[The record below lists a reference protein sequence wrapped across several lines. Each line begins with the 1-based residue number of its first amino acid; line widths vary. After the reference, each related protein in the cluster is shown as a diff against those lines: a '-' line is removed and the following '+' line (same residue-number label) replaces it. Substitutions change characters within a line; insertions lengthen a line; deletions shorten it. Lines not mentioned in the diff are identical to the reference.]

1 MQRFFRSRD
10 ILLVIF
16 FGLFLA
22 LAVNTGYA
30 MPEGQ
35 SFLTRTLFKQ
45 LDDLHDDL
53 RLSPEQELLW
63 QTARMQSKKT
73 ERSIRDNN
81 RDFTRFSERELGSE
95 APRLYELS
103 KALDDLLERNQAIHK
118 ELRVLWL
125 RCYEGL
131 EESQKKKVRDALQR
145 QLGRLKTLQQ
155 FRDFFIP
162 NN

>member
-1 MQRFFRSRD
+1 MQRFFQSRD

-63 QTARMQSKKT
+63 QTARRQSKKT

-95 APRLYELS
+95 APRGCISTGCRGRHRRLAAPTEPTGAP
-103 KALDDLLERNQAIHK
+103 K
-118 ELRVLWL
+118 LR
-125 RCYEGL
+125 R
-131 EESQKKKVRDALQR
+131 RD
-145 QLGRLKTLQQ
+145 G
-155 FRDFFIP
+155 IG
-162 NN
+162 